1 MRSKGKHQDKMTQ
14 TLHIFTF
21 TLEIESL
28 INNFF
33 FQNFFDHDFLYIA
46 YANNTTVKSCLK
58 LLKKVP

>member
-28 INNFF
+28 ITTIFF
-33 FQNFFDHDFLYIA
+33 FKIFLIMIFFTSHMQITL
-46 YANNTTVKSCLK
+46 
-58 LLKKVP
+58 LLKVV